1 MSDRTG
7 NNVVEIVATAS
18 SGGICRGRTPRGP
31 ETAAASSGGMRGGPA
46 PPHRRSR
53 CRCEVRLDAVAEG
66 VSLAK
71 IAKTMGFPHAKSTK
85 NCYSSYHNSVH
96 G

>member
-53 CRCEVRLDAVAEG
+53 C
-66 VSLAK
+66 
-71 IAKTMGFPHAKSTK
+71 
-85 NCYSSYHNSVH
+85 
-96 G
+96 